1 MNLNQK
7 ALKLKHLS
15 DSLPRTMASPTLNDR
30 ARERLK
36 DEKAA
41 QKVSERDL
49 AGWLGWSQP
58 KVAQKLG
65 GRTEITLNEL
75 DALCQALAVAPTEVV
90 RDRGLEFCAEMTP
103 TELRILERLRTL
115 DAPTRDA
122 VLLLLDVKTKSHLP
136 ERFATR
142 KAAGKKM

>member
-1 MNLNQK
+1 
-7 ALKLKHLS
+7 
-15 DSLPRTMASPTLNDR
+15 MASQRLNDR

-36 DEKAA
+36 DEKLAK
-41 QKVSERDL
+41 KVSERDL
-49 AGWLGWSQP
+49 AGWMGWSQP

-75 DALCQALAVAPTEVV
+75 EALCQALDISATEVV

-103 TELRILERLRTL
+103 TELRILERLRGL
-115 DAPTRDA
+115 DPVTRDA

-136 ERFATR
+136 ERFATTR
-142 KAAGKKM
+142 RDRAAGKKY